1 MSQENVEL
9 VRRLM
14 EVWDRGDY
22 EALNALTEGRV
33 APDFE
38 LDPLYLDRVYKGD
51 EAQQLGADMA
61 AVWEDYRATTEEVVD
76 LGAHVLIV
84 RHITARGAIGGVPVD
99 FRIFI
104 LVRFEGEIADVLAF
118 HRLAEPPVQ
127 RGWSASTKRFP
138 ETLAALAQLPRAMR
152 DEQPP

>member
-22 EALNALTEGRV
+22 EALNALAEGRV

-38 LDPLYLDRVYKGD
+38 LDPLYFDRVYKGD
-51 EAQQLGADMA
+51 EAQQLGADIA

-76 LGAHVLIV
+76 LGAHVLMV
-84 RHITARGAIGGVPVD
+84 RHITARGASGGVPVD
-99 FRIFI
+99 YRIFI
-104 LVRFEGEIADVLAF
+104 LVRFEGEIAVWAKSFRTRQEALD
-118 HRLAEPPVQ
+118 
-127 RGWSASTKRFP
+127 
-138 ETLAALAQLPRAMR
+138 AAGLR
-152 DEQPP
+152 E